1 VAICGSIADL
11 VVLLWPE
18 KQMAQII
25 GIILYMMFIVAL
37 ASVAPLPVVLFFLAA
52 GLIGAVIG

>member
-1 VAICGSIADL
+1 
-11 VVLLWPE
+11 
-18 KQMAQII
+18 MAQII